1 MTQSGSVNKPD
12 DCQDH
17 EDSGSDKEDDCAGRP
32 RFGHSYRQEHI
43 HPWHNTAMMHTDTRR
58 AAGTD

>member
-1 MTQSGSVNKPD
+1 MTQSGSVNEPN

-17 EDSGSDKEDDCAGRP
+17 GDRGSDHEDDRGGSP
-32 RFGHSYRQEHI
+32 GFGHSYRQEHV
-43 HPWHNTAMMHTDTRR
+43 HPWHNTSMAHTDTRW